1 MKFIIGKK
9 IEMTQIF
16 KDDGTVIP
24 VTAVLATPNIVTQI
38 KSTSTKDGYN
48 AIQVGFGLSKKIG
61 KSLSGHL
68 KGLSPVKVL
77 KEFRVKKEDTENIKR
92 GDVITVKVFAEG
104 DEVKVSGTSKGKGF
118 QGVVKRHGFHGSP
131 KSHGHKDQ
139 LRMPG
144 SIGAGGVQRVFKG
157 TRMAGHMGNEK
168 VTISGLKIV
177 SIDEINNILYIKG
190 AIPGSRNSLVYIYG
204 EGSMELENSNVN
216 VNNEK
221 NEETVIND
229 HTDKLQTSENVEV
242 SASDNEINQTSST
255 EEVKSEEVKSE

>member
-1 MKFIIGKK
+1 MCIRDSI
-9 IEMTQIF
+9 
-16 KDDGTVIP
+16 
-24 VTAVLATPNIVTQI
+24 
-38 KSTSTKDGYN
+38 
-48 AIQVGFGLSKKIG
+48 
-61 KSLSGHL
+61 
-68 KGLSPVKVL
+68 
-77 KEFRVKKEDTENIKR
+77 
-92 GDVITVKVFAEG
+92 ITVGVFVEG
-104 DEVKVSGTSKGKGF
+104 DEVKVSGISKGKGF

-177 SIDEINNILYIKG
+177 SIDEANNILYIKG

-204 EGSMELENSNVN
+204 EGSMELKQNTN

-221 NEETVIND
+221 IVDNSEKNIKEQKEETETVNEN
-229 HTDKLQTSENVEV
+229 QTTENPETIEI
-242 SASDNEINQTSST
+242 SNDNESHPSST
-255 EEVKSEEVKSE
+255 EEVKSE